1 MFNFFFDLKNLGR
14 EKEVRKGEY
23 PQFTKSISRIREVT
37 SRNRYYHLCLPDE
50 EKRNINK
57 YPGPRLK
64 DQILMFQFS
73 SNYPVNSVFF

>member
-57 YPGPRLK
+57 T
-64 DQILMFQFS
+64 IIT
-73 SNYPVNSVFF
+73 

>member
-37 SRNRYYHLCLPDE
+37 SRNRYYHLCLPDDPMLGIGQQQDVVG
-50 EKRNINK
+50 KREVI
-57 YPGPRLK
+57 GPSLN
-64 DQILMFQFS
+64 L
-73 SNYPVNSVFF
+73 SVEPAVKP